1 MEIILLSV
9 VLIVQTGMLYYFIY
23 LLSSKDKDEKSRLNS
38 LLATHIS
45 SLEKTSTTFM
55 QEISKVEMRHF
66 EQLEKTGSKQLT
78 ILEKQTKDFLSA
90 MTDFIKALKETPQAV
105 PLDMMPHLL
114 DNSGERNSIEKEE
127 IADVPLSEIGRIP
140 NINSLNIK
148 FEDDEQILSE
158 YS

>member
-55 QEISKVEMRHF
+55 QEVTKVETKHF
-66 EQLEKTGSKQLT
+66 EQLEKTSSKQLT

-90 MTDFIKALKETPQAV
+90 MTDFIQVLKETPQAV
-105 PLDMMPHLL
+105 PLSLGPHLL
-114 DNSGERNSIEKEE
+114 DNQQEKNSIEKEE

-148 FEDDEQILSE
+148 FEDDEQILSD
-158 YS
+158 YQ